1 MAPAMTSR
9 ERMLAAIRREP
20 VDYVPCY
27 GSFNPL
33 LPVQRRGHTWN
44 FPWPEDATLEEQL
57 AYQVGELGL
66 DELVHINVTPTAPAA
81 GVHARSWVDDGVL
94 HKSYITPCGE
104 LHAAVRYD
112 DKWPHGHDIPFYS
125 DFNVG
130 HFVEPWLQTEA
141 DLACLQQ
148 VQAPR
153 SVGQIVDAARESVAV
168 AAKAARRYGLALCSR
183 GGLGLTGAQHL
194 FGASQLCLAVIEQP
208 ELVEAY
214 LEHDHQINLRTI
226 AALGE
231 LGCDVVIRNGFYETA
246 DFYSPA
252 MLDRYLTR
260 RLNAEGAAIHA
271 AGMVS
276 AYTVHTGV
284 MPILNHLAGLQLD
297 SLTGIDLAFHGVDP
311 VRVRDTLSPTKA
323 LWTGPSST
331 YHIWQGPE
339 ATRQAVR
346 QVFEIFGR
354 TGLILTQCVSSHS
367 IMPWESTLAM
377 VDEWKRLR

>member
-1 MAPAMTSR
+1 MATAMTSR
-9 ERMLAAIRREP
+9 ERMIAAIRREP
-20 VDYVPCY
+20 VDYVPCC

-33 LPVQRRGHTWN
+33 YPVQRRGHTWN
-44 FPWPEDATLEEQL
+44 FPWAEDASLEESV

-66 DELVHINVTPTAPAA
+66 DELVHISVDPTAPAD
-81 GVHARSWVDDGVL
+81 GVSSRSWVEDSVL
-94 HKSYITPCGE
+94 HKVYTTPAGE
-104 LHAAVRYD
+104 LRAAVRYD
-112 DKWPHGHDIPFYS
+112 DKWPHGEDIPFYS

-130 HFVEPWLQTEA
+130 HFVRPWLQTEA
-141 DLACLQQ
+141 DLECLKL
-148 VQAPR
+148 VQSPR
-153 SVGQIVDAARESVAV
+153 TVGQIVDAARDGVAEATSV
-168 AAKAARRYGLALCSR
+168 ARRYGLALCSR

-194 FGASQLCLAVIEQP
+194 FGARELCLAAIEQP

-214 LEHDHQINLRTI
+214 LEHDHQTNLRTI

-231 LGCDVVIRNGFYETA
+231 LGCDIAIRNGFYETA

-252 MLDRYLTR
+252 MLERYLAR
-260 RLNAEGAAIHA
+260 RLNAEAEAIRD

-284 MPILNHLAGLQLD
+284 MPILDHLAALRMD
-297 SLTGIDLAFHGVDP
+297 SLNGIDLAFHGVDP
-311 VRVRDTLSPTKA
+311 VQVRDKLSPTKA

-346 QVFEIFGR
+346 QVFETFGR

-377 VDEWKRLR
+377 VEEWKRLR

>member
-1 MAPAMTSR
+1 MSNALTSR
-9 ERMLAAIRREP
+9 ERMVAAIRREP

-33 LPVQRRGHTWN
+33 DPVQRRGHTWN
-44 FPWPEDATLEEQL
+44 FPWAENASREEQL
-57 AYQVGELGL
+57 AYQVRELGL
-66 DELVHINVTPTAPAA
+66 DELVYIGVAPTTPAA
-81 GVHARSWVDDGVL
+81 GVSSRSWVEDGVL
-94 HKSYITPCGE
+94 HKAFTTPGGE

-112 DKWPHGHDIPFYS
+112 EKWPHGEDIPFYS

-141 DLACLQQ
+141 DLECLKL
-148 VQAPR
+148 VQSPR
-153 SVGQIVDAARESVAV
+153 TVGQMVDAARES
-168 AAKAARRYGLALCSR
+168 AAEAARLAGRYGLALCAT
-183 GGLGLTGAQHL
+183 GGLGMTGAQHV
-194 FGASQLCLAVIEQP
+194 FGASELCLAVIEQP
-208 ELVEAY
+208 ELVDAY

-226 AALGE
+226 AALSE
-231 LGCDVVIRNGFYETA
+231 LGCDIVIRNGFYETA

-260 RLNAEGAAIHA
+260 RLNAEADAIRD

-284 MPILNHLAGLQLD
+284 MPILDHLAALHFD
-297 SLTGIDLAFHGVDP
+297 SLTGIDIAFHGVDQ
-311 VRVRDTLSPTKA
+311 VQVRDTLSPTKA

-339 ATRQAVR
+339 LTRQAVR
-346 QVFEIFGR
+346 QVFETFGR